1 MAPASAMMGRLSG
14 SCLEM
19 SLSSARA
26 AALVCSETEL
36 SLETMVSI
44 VLRFAVSMAMRS
56 ISLSVLLTKASL
68 TFVER
73 SHFELAKKLE

>member
-1 MAPASAMMGRLSG
+1 MMGRLSG

-44 VLRFAVSMAMRS
+44 VLRFAVSMAMG
-56 ISLSVLLTKASL
+56 INLSVSPYKTWFDFLLNKVTL
-68 TFVER
+68 N
-73 SHFELAKKLE
+73 